1 MKIKGYIPFQKT
13 LLNILPKW
21 LDCIILMNTEKMNQY
36 KKSLIITWQKTTEID
51 NNGSLT
57 C

>member
-1 MKIKGYIPFQKT
+1 MKIKDYIPFQKT

-21 LDCIILMNTEKMNQY
+21 LDCIILMNTEKINQD
-36 KKSLIITWQKTTEID
+36 KKSLIITWQKTPEID
-51 NNGSLT
+51 KNRPLT